1 MAESNFKPF
10 GVVYVLTNTVNGKQ
24 YVGQTT
30 KTAEWR
36 FHKHSLQSQYRSRVS
51 YAIEKYGK
59 ENFTVETVDE
69 AVDRR
74 ELDALERLY
83 ISALQTLDPAKGYNV
98 ALGGV
103 GNNVMT
109 KETAAKVADKLR
121 GRKVPPAVVEKM
133 AATKRNRPRTV
144 AEQAVLD
151 AMIEKAKGRVH
162 TAAAKKK
169 MSDAAKGRK
178 MPPCSEER
186 RQKLSDAAKRQ
197 WREGRGHSPSQ

>member
-36 FHKHSLQSQYRSRVS
+36 FQKHSLRSQYRSRINC
-51 YAIEKYGK
+51 AISKYGK

-69 AVDRR
+69 AVDRK

-83 ISALQTLDPAKGYNV
+83 IFALQTLDPAKGYNV
-98 ALGGV
+98 AHGGI
-103 GNNVMT
+103 GNNIRT
-109 KETAAKVADKLR
+109 KEAAAKAGAKLK
-121 GRKVPPAVVEKM
+121 GRKIPRESVERM
-133 AATKRNRPRTV
+133 AATKRGRPRTA

-151 AMIEKAKGRVH
+151 KMREKRTGQKH
-162 TAAAKKK
+162 TAESRKK
-169 MSDAAKGRK
+169 MSEVALGKK
-178 MPPCSEER
+178 MPPCTDEH

-197 WREGRGHSPSQ
+197 WREGRGHSQIR